1 MADPHGCIF
10 ALRFRKDYRQC
21 AALLDFVQMKVLLFS
36 NFIETFC
43 CSFFIFSYFCKKKR
57 GMKEKVI
64 YLLLIIMILTSCAGN
79 RKYDDLM
86 QRADS
91 IMNVNDDS
99 AKVAIRMFDGVKS
112 QLPEFS
118 KAQKMRYELLRHK
131 AMNKAYISFTSDS
144 KMKEVVDYYDR
155 HGSANERMLAN
166 YVLGCV
172 YRDMHEVP
180 LALEYYNKAAE
191 QADTTAADCDYG
203 TLYRVYSQMGFLF
216 SKQYLPYQLLDAFGK
231 AEKYAYLAKD
241 TLNAIINYQNKGD
254 AYDYLGKK
262 DSVVAINLRSANMF
276 KRIGDNYNAA
286 IALGCNYSYYI
297 EKQDSVNAK
306 KAFEAYFSTGYE
318 GNSNYGDAKAFLL
331 CEKGRYYMFVSRLD
345 SAFSCLN
352 QSLKLSK
359 SYSNKAAATKVLAQ
373 YYARVNKPVLAM
385 KYALKSSEYND
396 SDLLAV
402 RESQLQQIQA
412 MYNYGRN
419 QEIAR
424 KAELKAER
432 ITMLVYVL
440 IAGGVVIFLLL
451 TYLYLKQLKKKK
463 EKILVTKHLY
473 DDSLLKLRQK
483 QEELELLRTVNDRK
497 IADVIKE
504 KEQTINKLKED
515 LKDIRDKYSNSSLS
529 DVDILLKE
537 SSIYKRIK
545 YLELHPKE
553 TMREND
559 WIELEETIEQLIPS
573 FIPLLKNRLNV
584 MAYRICLLVKLEIST
599 SSIAILLGLSSSA
612 ISKYRKVML
621 EKLCGRSGKPKD
633 FDEYIRQI
641 E

>member
-1 MADPHGCIF
+1 
-10 ALRFRKDYRQC
+10 
-21 AALLDFVQMKVLLFS
+21 
-36 NFIETFC
+36 
-43 CSFFIFSYFCKKKR
+43 
-57 GMKEKVI
+57 MKEKVI
-64 YLLLIIMILTSCAGN
+64 FLLLIIMILTSCAGN

-99 AKVAIRMFDGVKS
+99 AKVAIRMLDGVES

-144 KMKEVVDYYDR
+144 IMKEIVDYYDR

-331 CEKGRYYMFVSRLD
+331 CEKGTYYMFVSRLD

-451 TYLYLKQLKKKK
+451 THLYLKQLKKKK

>member
-1 MADPHGCIF
+1 
-10 ALRFRKDYRQC
+10 
-21 AALLDFVQMKVLLFS
+21 
-36 NFIETFC
+36 
-43 CSFFIFSYFCKKKR
+43 
-57 GMKEKVI
+57 MKEKVI
-64 YLLLIIMILTSCAGN
+64 YLLLILLILTSCAGN

-99 AKVAIRMFDGVKS
+99 AKVAIRMLDGVKS

-180 LALEYYNKAAE
+180 LALEYYNKATE

-254 AYDYLGKK
+254 AYDYLGRK

-331 CEKGRYYMFVSRLD
+331 CEKGRYYMFISRID

-402 RESQLQQIQA
+402 RESQLQQIQS

-451 TYLYLKQLKKKK
+451 THLYLKQLKKKK

>member
-1 MADPHGCIF
+1 
-10 ALRFRKDYRQC
+10 
-21 AALLDFVQMKVLLFS
+21 
-36 NFIETFC
+36 
-43 CSFFIFSYFCKKKR
+43 
-57 GMKEKVI
+57 MKEKVI
-64 YLLLIIMILTSCAGN
+64 FLLLIIMILTSCAGN

-86 QRADS
+86 QRADC

-99 AKVAIRMFDGVKS
+99 AKVALRMLDGVKS

-504 KEQTINKLKED
+504 KEQTINKLEDD
-515 LKDIRDKYSNSSLS
+515 LKDIREKYSNSSLS

-553 TMREND
+553 IMREND

>member
-1 MADPHGCIF
+1 
-10 ALRFRKDYRQC
+10 
-21 AALLDFVQMKVLLFS
+21 
-36 NFIETFC
+36 
-43 CSFFIFSYFCKKKR
+43 
-57 GMKEKVI
+57 MKEKVI
-64 YLLLIIMILTSCAGN
+64 FLLLIIMILTSCAGN

-91 IMNVNDDS
+91 IMDVDDDS
-99 AKVAIRMFDGVKS
+99 AKVAIRILDGVKP
-112 QLPEFS
+112 QLLEFS
-118 KAQKMRYELLRHK
+118 KAQKMRYELLRQK

-144 KMKEVVDYYDR
+144 IMKEVVDYYDR

-180 LALEYYNKAAE
+180 LALEYYNKAEE

-216 SKQYLPYQLLDAFGK
+216 DKQYLPYQELEAFGK
-231 AEKYAYLAKD
+231 AVRYAYLAKD
-241 TLNAIINYQNKGD
+241 TLNAIINYQNRGI
-254 AYDYLGKK
+254 AYDYLGNK
-262 DSVVAINLRSANMF
+262 DSVIAINLHAAEMY
-276 KRIGDNYNAA
+276 KRIRNNEAAA

-297 EKQDSVNAK
+297 DKGDSVNAR
-306 KAFEAYFSTGYE
+306 KAFESYTSTRYE

-331 CEKGRYYMFVSRLD
+331 CEKGTYYMFVSRLD

-385 KYALKSSEYND
+385 KYALKTSEYND
-396 SDLLAV
+396 SDFLAV

-451 TYLYLKQLKKKK
+451 TNLYLRQLKKKK
-463 EKILVTKHLY
+463 EKIVVTKQLY

-504 KEQTINKLKED
+504 KEQMINKLKDD

-553 TMREND
+553 IMREND

>member
-1 MADPHGCIF
+1 
-10 ALRFRKDYRQC
+10 
-21 AALLDFVQMKVLLFS
+21 
-36 NFIETFC
+36 
-43 CSFFIFSYFCKKKR
+43 
-57 GMKEKVI
+57 MKEKVI

-91 IMNVNDDS
+91 IMSVNDDS
-99 AKVAIRMFDGVKS
+99 AKVAIRMLDGVKS

-385 KYALKSSEYND
+385 KYALKSSEYNN

-504 KEQTINKLKED
+504 KEQTINKLEDD

-553 TMREND
+553 IMREND

>member
-1 MADPHGCIF
+1 
-10 ALRFRKDYRQC
+10 
-21 AALLDFVQMKVLLFS
+21 
-36 NFIETFC
+36 
-43 CSFFIFSYFCKKKR
+43 
-57 GMKEKVI
+57 MKEKVL
-64 YLLLIIMILTSCAGN
+64 YLLLIIMLLASCAGN

-91 IMNVNDDS
+91 IMNVNDDP
-99 AKVAIRMFDGVKS
+99 AKVAIRMLDGVES

-144 KMKEVVDYYDR
+144 IMKEVVDYYDH

-180 LALEYYNKAAE
+180 MALEYYNKATE

-286 IALGCNYSYYI
+286 VALGCNYSYYI
-297 EKQDSVNAK
+297 EMQDTVNAK

-424 KAELKAER
+424 KAEFKAER

-451 TYLYLKQLKKKK
+451 THLYLRQLKKKK
-463 EKILVTKHLY
+463 EKIVVTKQLY

-504 KEQTINKLKED
+504 KEQTINKLEDD

>member
-1 MADPHGCIF
+1 
-10 ALRFRKDYRQC
+10 
-21 AALLDFVQMKVLLFS
+21 
-36 NFIETFC
+36 
-43 CSFFIFSYFCKKKR
+43 
-57 GMKEKVI
+57 MKEKVI
-64 YLLLIIMILTSCAGN
+64 FLLLIIMLLASCAGN

-99 AKVAIRMFDGVKS
+99 AKVAIRMLDGVKFK
-112 QLPEFS
+112 LPEFTQS
-118 KAQKMRYELLRHK
+118 QKMRYELLRHK
-131 AMNKAYISFTSDS
+131 AMNKACITFTSDS
-144 KMKEVVDYYDR
+144 VMKEVVDYYENY
-155 HGSANERMLAN
+155 GSANQRMLAN

-180 LALEYYNKAAE
+180 LALEYYNKATE

-297 EKQDSVNAK
+297 EMQDTVNAK

-331 CEKGRYYMFVSRLD
+331 CEKGRYYMFISRID

-385 KYALKSSEYND
+385 KYALKTSEYND
-396 SDLLAV
+396 SDLLAL

-451 TYLYLKQLKKKK
+451 TNLYLRQLKKKK
-463 EKILVTKHLY
+463 EKIVVTKQLY

-504 KEQTINKLKED
+504 KEQMINKLKDD

-553 TMREND
+553 IMREND

>member
-1 MADPHGCIF
+1 
-10 ALRFRKDYRQC
+10 
-21 AALLDFVQMKVLLFS
+21 
-36 NFIETFC
+36 
-43 CSFFIFSYFCKKKR
+43 
-57 GMKEKVI
+57 MKEKVL
-64 YLLLIIMILTSCAGN
+64 YLLLIIMLLASCAGN

-99 AKVAIRMFDGVKS
+99 AKVAIRMLDGVKS
-112 QLPEFS
+112 QLPEFTQ
-118 KAQKMRYELLRHK
+118 AQKMRYELLRHK
-131 AMNKAYISFTSDS
+131 AMNKACITFTSDS
-144 KMKEVVDYYDR
+144 VMKEVVDYYED
-155 HGSANERMLAN
+155 HGSANQRMLAN

-180 LALEYYNKAAE
+180 LALEYYNKATE

-331 CEKGRYYMFVSRLD
+331 CEKGRYYMFISRLD

-451 TYLYLKQLKKKK
+451 THLYLKQLKKKK

-504 KEQTINKLKED
+504 KEQTINKLEDD

-553 TMREND
+553 IMREND

-584 MAYRICLLVKLEIST
+584 IAYRICLLVKLEIST

-612 ISKYRKVML
+612 ISKYRKIML

>member
-1 MADPHGCIF
+1 
-10 ALRFRKDYRQC
+10 
-21 AALLDFVQMKVLLFS
+21 
-36 NFIETFC
+36 
-43 CSFFIFSYFCKKKR
+43 
-57 GMKEKVI
+57 MKEKVI
-64 YLLLIIMILTSCAGN
+64 YLLLILLILASCAGN
-79 RKYDDLM
+79 RKYDELM

-99 AKVAIRMFDGVKS
+99 AKVAIRMLDGVKS

-180 LALEYYNKAAE
+180 LALEYYNKATE

-297 EKQDSVNAK
+297 DKGDSVNAR
-306 KAFEAYFSTGYE
+306 KAFESYTSTGYE

-331 CEKGRYYMFVSRLD
+331 CEKGTYYMFVSRLD

-504 KEQTINKLKED
+504 KEQTINKLEDD

-553 TMREND
+553 IMREND

-612 ISKYRKVML
+612 ISKNRKVML

>member
-1 MADPHGCIF
+1 
-10 ALRFRKDYRQC
+10 
-21 AALLDFVQMKVLLFS
+21 
-36 NFIETFC
+36 
-43 CSFFIFSYFCKKKR
+43 
-57 GMKEKVI
+57 MKEKVL
-64 YLLLIIMILTSCAGN
+64 YLLLIIMLLASCAGN

-99 AKVAIRMFDGVKS
+99 AKVAIRMLDGVKS

-553 TMREND
+553 IMREND

>member
-1 MADPHGCIF
+1 
-10 ALRFRKDYRQC
+10 
-21 AALLDFVQMKVLLFS
+21 
-36 NFIETFC
+36 
-43 CSFFIFSYFCKKKR
+43 
-57 GMKEKVI
+57 
-64 YLLLIIMILTSCAGN
+64 MILTSCAGN

-99 AKVAIRMFDGVKS
+99 AKVAIRMLDGVES

-144 KMKEVVDYYDR
+144 IMKEIVDYYDR
-155 HGSANERMLAN
+155 HGSANERMLVN

-345 SAFSCLN
+345 STFSCLN

-504 KEQTINKLKED
+504 KEQTINKLEDD

-553 TMREND
+553 IMREND

-584 MAYRICLLVKLEIST
+584 IAYRICLLVKLEIST

>member
-1 MADPHGCIF
+1 
-10 ALRFRKDYRQC
+10 
-21 AALLDFVQMKVLLFS
+21 
-36 NFIETFC
+36 
-43 CSFFIFSYFCKKKR
+43 
-57 GMKEKVI
+57 MKEKVI
-64 YLLLIIMILTSCAGN
+64 YLLLIIMILASCAGN

-91 IMNVNDDS
+91 IMSVNDDS
-99 AKVAIRMFDGVKS
+99 AKVAIRMLDGVKS

-504 KEQTINKLKED
+504 KEQTINKLEDD

-553 TMREND
+553 IMREND

>member
-1 MADPHGCIF
+1 
-10 ALRFRKDYRQC
+10 
-21 AALLDFVQMKVLLFS
+21 
-36 NFIETFC
+36 
-43 CSFFIFSYFCKKKR
+43 
-57 GMKEKVI
+57 MKEKVL
-64 YLLLIIMILTSCAGN
+64 YLLLIIMLLASCAGN
-79 RKYDDLM
+79 RKYDNLM

-99 AKVAIRMFDGVKS
+99 AKVAIRMLDGVKS

-180 LALEYYNKAAE
+180 LALEYYNKATE

-297 EKQDSVNAK
+297 DKGDSVNAR
-306 KAFEAYFSTGYE
+306 KAFESYTSTGYE

-331 CEKGRYYMFVSRLD
+331 CEKGTYYMFVSRLD

-504 KEQTINKLKED
+504 KEQTINKLEDD

-553 TMREND
+553 IMREND

-612 ISKYRKVML
+612 ISKNRKVML

>member
-1 MADPHGCIF
+1 
-10 ALRFRKDYRQC
+10 
-21 AALLDFVQMKVLLFS
+21 
-36 NFIETFC
+36 
-43 CSFFIFSYFCKKKR
+43 
-57 GMKEKVI
+57 MKEKVI
-64 YLLLIIMILTSCAGN
+64 FLLFIIMLLASCAGN

-99 AKVAIRMFDGVKS
+99 AKVAIRMLDGVKS

-180 LALEYYNKAAE
+180 LALEYYNKATE

-254 AYDYLGKK
+254 AYDYLGRK

-331 CEKGRYYMFVSRLD
+331 CEKGRYYMFISRLD

-451 TYLYLKQLKKKK
+451 THLYLKQLKKKK

-504 KEQTINKLKED
+504 KEQTINKLEDD

-553 TMREND
+553 IMREND

-573 FIPLLKNRLNV
+573 FIPLLKSRLNV
-584 MAYRICLLVKLEIST
+584 IAYRICLLVKLEIST

>member
-1 MADPHGCIF
+1 
-10 ALRFRKDYRQC
+10 
-21 AALLDFVQMKVLLFS
+21 
-36 NFIETFC
+36 
-43 CSFFIFSYFCKKKR
+43 
-57 GMKEKVI
+57 MKEKVI
-64 YLLLIIMILTSCAGN
+64 FLLLIIMILTSCAGN

-99 AKVAIRMFDGVKS
+99 AKVAIRMLDGVKS

-331 CEKGRYYMFVSRLD
+331 CEKGTYYMFVSRLD

-451 TYLYLKQLKKKK
+451 THLYLKQLKKKK

-553 TMREND
+553 IMREND

-584 MAYRICLLVKLEIST
+584 IAYRICLLVKLEIST

>member
-1 MADPHGCIF
+1 
-10 ALRFRKDYRQC
+10 
-21 AALLDFVQMKVLLFS
+21 
-36 NFIETFC
+36 
-43 CSFFIFSYFCKKKR
+43 
-57 GMKEKVI
+57 
-64 YLLLIIMILTSCAGN
+64 MILTSCAGN

-99 AKVAIRMFDGVKS
+99 AKVAIRMLDGVKS

-331 CEKGRYYMFVSRLD
+331 CEKGRYYMFISRLD

-451 TYLYLKQLKKKK
+451 THLYLKQLKKKK

-504 KEQTINKLKED
+504 KEQTINKLEDD

-553 TMREND
+553 IMREND

-584 MAYRICLLVKLEIST
+584 IAYRICLLVKLEIST

>member
-1 MADPHGCIF
+1 
-10 ALRFRKDYRQC
+10 
-21 AALLDFVQMKVLLFS
+21 
-36 NFIETFC
+36 
-43 CSFFIFSYFCKKKR
+43 
-57 GMKEKVI
+57 MKEKVL

-99 AKVAIRMFDGVKS
+99 AKVAIRMLDGVES

-144 KMKEVVDYYDR
+144 IMKEIVDYYDR

-216 SKQYLPYQLLDAFGK
+216 SKQYLPYQLLDAFDK

-331 CEKGRYYMFVSRLD
+331 CEKGTYYMFVSRLD

-451 TYLYLKQLKKKK
+451 THLYLKQLKKKK

-584 MAYRICLLVKLEIST
+584 IGYRICLLVKLEIST

>member
-1 MADPHGCIF
+1 
-10 ALRFRKDYRQC
+10 
-21 AALLDFVQMKVLLFS
+21 
-36 NFIETFC
+36 
-43 CSFFIFSYFCKKKR
+43 
-57 GMKEKVI
+57 MKEKVL
-64 YLLLIIMILTSCAGN
+64 YLLFIIMILTSCAGN

-99 AKVAIRMFDGVKS
+99 AKVAIRMLDGVES

-144 KMKEVVDYYDR
+144 IMKEVVNYYDR
-155 HGSANERMLAN
+155 HGSANERLLAN

-180 LALEYYNKAAE
+180 LALEYYNKATE

-306 KAFEAYFSTGYE
+306 KAFESYTSTGYE

-463 EKILVTKHLY
+463 EKIVVTKQLY

-553 TMREND
+553 IMREND
-559 WIELEETIEQLIPS
+559 WKELEETIEQLIPS

-584 MAYRICLLVKLEIST
+584 IAYRICLLVKLEIST

>member
-1 MADPHGCIF
+1 
-10 ALRFRKDYRQC
+10 
-21 AALLDFVQMKVLLFS
+21 
-36 NFIETFC
+36 
-43 CSFFIFSYFCKKKR
+43 
-57 GMKEKVI
+57 MKEKVI
-64 YLLLIIMILTSCAGN
+64 FLLLIIMLLASCAGN

-99 AKVAIRMFDGVKS
+99 VKVAIRMLDGVES

-144 KMKEVVDYYDR
+144 IMKEIVDYYDR

-216 SKQYLPYQLLDAFGK
+216 SKQYLPYQLLDAFDK

-504 KEQTINKLKED
+504 KEQTINKLEDD

-553 TMREND
+553 IMREND

>member
-1 MADPHGCIF
+1 
-10 ALRFRKDYRQC
+10 
-21 AALLDFVQMKVLLFS
+21 
-36 NFIETFC
+36 
-43 CSFFIFSYFCKKKR
+43 
-57 GMKEKVI
+57 MKEKVI
-64 YLLLIIMILTSCAGN
+64 YLLLILLILTSCAGN

-99 AKVAIRMFDGVKS
+99 AKVAIRMLDGVKS
-112 QLPEFS
+112 QLPEFTQ
-118 KAQKMRYELLRHK
+118 AQKMRYELLRHK

-345 SAFSCLN
+345 SAFFCLN

-359 SYSNKAAATKVLAQ
+359 SYSNKAATTKALAQ

-385 KYALKSSEYND
+385 KYALKTSEYND

-504 KEQTINKLKED
+504 KEQTINKLEDD
-515 LKDIRDKYSNSSLS
+515 LKDIREKYSNSSLS

-537 SSIYKRIK
+537 SSIYKRMS
-545 YLELHPKE
+545 P
-553 TMREND
+553 
-559 WIELEETIEQLIPS
+559 
-573 FIPLLKNRLNV
+573 
-584 MAYRICLLVKLEIST
+584 
-599 SSIAILLGLSSSA
+599 
-612 ISKYRKVML
+612 L
-621 EKLCGRSGKPKD
+621 EKVGS
-633 FDEYIRQI
+633 I
-641 E
+641 

>member
-1 MADPHGCIF
+1 
-10 ALRFRKDYRQC
+10 
-21 AALLDFVQMKVLLFS
+21 
-36 NFIETFC
+36 
-43 CSFFIFSYFCKKKR
+43 
-57 GMKEKVI
+57 MKEKVI
-64 YLLLIIMILTSCAGN
+64 FLLLIIMLLASCAGN

-99 AKVAIRMFDGVKS
+99 AKVAIRMLDGVKS
-112 QLPEFS
+112 QLSEFT
-118 KAQKMRYELLRHK
+118 KKQRMRYELLRHK
-131 AMNKAYISFTSDS
+131 AMNKACITFTSDS
-144 KMKEVVDYYDR
+144 VMKEVVDYYDH

-172 YRDMHEVP
+172 YRDLHEAP
-180 LALEYYNKAAE
+180 MALEYYNKATE
-191 QADTTAADCDYG
+191 QADTTATDCDYG
-203 TLYRVYSQMGFLF
+203 TLYRVYSQMGILF
-216 SKQYLPYQLLDAFGK
+216 DKQYLPYQLLDAFGK

-451 TYLYLKQLKKKK
+451 THLYLKQLKKKK